1 MNLSV
6 HAVESA
12 VKTRVQEAQKNR
24 KKKGFFS
31 IELAVVIVVAI
42 ILMLAY
48 LFKSSSLID
57 SANHSSAM
65 RDMNTLR
72 SSILI
77 YQTQVADGKLPA
89 KLDDLL
95 EGVKAGAA
103 IDHRD
108 HAALIDPQTR
118 GTSIKDPWGNE
129 YVYHLNDDRM
139 SGYIECTE
147 GGTGGKSRVE
157 F

>member
-57 SANHSSAM
+57 SANLSSAM

-77 YQTQVADGKLPA
+77 YQTQTKDGKLPDSLD
-89 KLDDLL
+89 KLLV
-95 EGVKAGAA
+95 GVTASQS
-103 IDHRD
+103 IDGRD

-118 GTSIKDPWGNE
+118 GTSIKDPWGNDYE
-129 YVYHLNDDRM
+129 YHLNADKM
-139 SGYIECTE
+139 SGYIKCTE
-147 GGTGGKSRVE
+147 GNTGGESKVE